1 MSDRPG
7 FAAVLVACCL
17 GFFWAQSSRAVLY
30 AAMPAVA
37 IETGLTPAAVGILTG
52 TLYAGYTVAV
62 VVSGF
67 IPGRR
72 RTVVAAGFLL
82 AAAANIAF
90 ALSHRAA
97 AMLVLVAI
105 GGFGSGLY
113 LPRGAAVLVEV
124 FAPER
129 RARAIGWHEVAAA
142 AGLMV
147 APAYV
152 GAVLPVMS
160 WRLSVA
166 LWSAVGLVSAAAVWR
181 HVPDAPEKRDRQAA
195 PLSLDARIAVLAC
208 LGGACF
214 TIMAGFFTMLP
225 TLLVRG
231 WQVSP
236 AAAASFTGW
245 TRSSGLAGA
254 AIGGWVAD
262 RVQRR
267 SAFAVWF
274 GVMLACV
281 AALAVLDYGVA
292 LAIVVM
298 LMTVAATAAAT
309 AYYAQLGDAYRP
321 EERERAFGIV
331 AAAASLIG
339 TVATPIGLGLVL
351 DAFGARAALL
361 ALVGAPLIGLAGLA
375 GWRHV
380 RGSRS
385 PR

>member
-1 MSDRPG
+1 
-7 FAAVLVACCL
+7 
-17 GFFWAQSSRAVLY
+17 
-30 AAMPAVA
+30 
-37 IETGLTPAAVGILTG
+37 
-52 TLYAGYTVAV
+52 
-62 VVSGF
+62 
-67 IPGRR
+67 
-72 RTVVAAGFLL
+72 
-82 AAAANIAF
+82 
-90 ALSHRAA
+90 
-97 AMLVLVAI
+97 MLVLVAI

-195 PLSLDARIAVLAC
+195 PLSLDARIPVLAC

-274 GVMLACV
+274 VVMLVCV
-281 AALAVLDYGVA
+281 AALAVLDYGGA